1 MRPKSTP
8 QEETCQWPVSVHPGW
23 TETLDSNPGLK
34 LKQPRR
40 LKPPSPA
47 GPWSPSVP
55 LPHFCLWF
63 DAWDERAP

>member
-1 MRPKSTP
+1 MRPESTP

-23 TETLDSNPGLK
+23 TETWIQTLDSNSNSQGGSNPL
-34 LKQPRR
+34 
-40 LKPPSPA
+40 SPA
-47 GPWSPSVP
+47 VPWSPSVP